1 MSRLANKPILIP
13 SGVEV
18 KVDGHKITVKGK
30 RGELTREFFDYII
43 FELDN
48 NKALWVKPPKI
59 ESSDEKAIKENKSKY
74 SAQLG
79 LVWKLIY
86 NMIEGVNTGYKK
98 VLQLEGTGYRSNV
111 QGNIITLQL
120 GFSND
125 VKMKIPEGIKVAVEK
140 DTKIII
146 EGNDK
151 EQVGELAMNIKK
163 KRPVEPYKGKG
174 VRFEGEYVKH
184 KESKKAAK

>member
-1 MSRLANKPILIP
+1 MSRLANKPIQIP
-13 SGVEV
+13 TGVDV
-18 KVDGHKITVKGK
+18 KIDGHKITVKGK
-30 RGELTREFFDYII
+30 RGELTKDFFDYII
-43 FELDN
+43 FELEGN
-48 NKALWVKPPKI
+48 ALWIKPPKI
-59 ESSDEKAIKENKSKY
+59 ESDNEKAIKENKAKY

-86 NMIEGVNTGYKK
+86 NMIEGVNSGYKE

-125 VKMKIPEGIKVAVEK
+125 VKMKIPEGIKVTVEK

-174 VRFEGEYVKH
+174 VRFEGEHVKH

>member
-1 MSRLANKPILIP
+1 MSRLANKPIQIP
-13 SGVEV
+13 AGVDV
-18 KVDGHKITVKGK
+18 KIDGHKITVKGK

-43 FELDN
+43 LELED
-48 NKALWVKPPKI
+48 KTLWIKPPKI
-59 ESSDEKAIKENKSKY
+59 ESSDEKAIKENKAKY

-86 NMIEGVNTGYKK
+86 NMIEGVNSGYKK

-125 VKMKIPEGIKVAVEK
+125 VKMKIPEGIKVTVEK